1 MKKVL
6 ITATAHPILEQTL
19 SRHGYEV
26 IYKPNVMAEE
36 LDNYIGDLY
45 GIVVTTRIKL
55 DKDLL
60 DRGKTLQWI
69 GRLGS
74 GLEHIDT
81 GHAQSLGIACYS
93 TPEGNCTSVGEHA
106 LGMLLSLMHRI
117 CHSSI
122 EVRNNIWLRNE
133 NRGIELTGKT
143 VGIIGLGH
151 TGSAFAKVL
160 QGFDVRILAN
170 DKYKDISDNRFG
182 AIAADLDVISKEAE
196 IISFHLPFTD
206 DTRGM
211 GNEQFFTGLERKP
224 IIINTSRGAVINSR
238 ALLSAIDNGF
248 VSGACLDVLENEN
261 LKALNAEEKNIF
273 EQMQGSDKVLL
284 TPHIAGYSQEASYKM
299 STYLLHKLGLALLS

>member
-19 SRHGYEV
+19 FEHGYEV
-26 IYKPNVMAEE
+26 FYMPNITAEE
-36 LDNYIGDLY
+36 LESCIGDVH

-55 DKDLL
+55 NKELL
-60 DRGKTLQWI
+60 SKAGALQWI

-81 GHAQSLGIACYS
+81 DHARSMGIACYS
-93 TPEGNCTSVGEHA
+93 TPEGNCTSVGEHS

-122 EVRNNIWLRNE
+122 EVSNSIWLRNE

-143 VGIIGLGH
+143 VGVIGLGH

-170 DKYKDISDNRFG
+170 DKYKDISDNTFG
-182 AIAADLDVISKEAE
+182 AIAADLVEISKEADV
-196 IISFHLPFTD
+196 ISFNLPHTEETYHL
-206 DTRGM
+206 
-211 GNEQFFTGLERKP
+211 GNEKFFRGLERKP
-224 IIINTSRGAVINSR
+224 IIINTSRGAVIDSR
-238 ALLSAIDNGF
+238 ALLSAIDNGY
-248 VSGACLDVLENEN
+248 VSGACLDVLENEK
-261 LKALNAEEKNIF
+261 LKAHSTDEKVVF
-273 EQMQGSDKVLL
+273 EQMQHSNKILL
-284 TPHIAGYSQEASYKM
+284 TPHIAGYSYEASYKM
-299 STYLLHKLGLALLS
+299 SSYLLHKLGLALPS